1 MSASLHPNRRSAQS
15 RHVRSNYAARVLDNW
30 REYYPDCRVSTATAR
45 RWRDVLDVTHFYGA
59 SFPGTQNLADPLT
72 KHSVAR
78 CNRCATPTK
87 NEIKLDNPT
96 LQIWTIMPF
105 EHRYLARECDQVI
118 SNCYA
123 QLIRP
128 KALKLHFVERRERS
142 AARAGIL
149 LAQRKYEKISICRS
163 ARTSYNI

>member
-1 MSASLHPNRRSAQS
+1 MHPDRRSAQS
-15 RHVRSNYAARVLDNW
+15 RHVRSNYAARVLDNGK
-30 REYYPDCRVSTATAR
+30 EYYPDCCVSTGKAGR
-45 RWRDVLDVTHFYGA
+45 RRDVLDVSHFHGA
-59 SFPGTQNLADPLT
+59 SFPGAQNLADPLT
-72 KHSVAR
+72 KHSIAR

-105 EHRYLARECDQVI
+105 EHRYLARECDQI
-118 SNCYA
+118 IANCYA

-128 KALKLHFVERRERS
+128 QALKLHFVERRERS
-142 AARAGIL
+142 AARAGIF
-149 LAQRKYEKISICRS
+149 LAQRTYEKISICRS

>member
-1 MSASLHPNRRSAQS
+1 
-15 RHVRSNYAARVLDNW
+15 
-30 REYYPDCRVSTATAR
+30 
-45 RWRDVLDVTHFYGA
+45 
-59 SFPGTQNLADPLT
+59 LADPLT

-87 NEIKLDNPT
+87 NEIKLDNPS
-96 LQIWTIMPF
+96 LQIGTIVPF

-128 KALKLHFVERRERS
+128 QAMEFHFVQGRERP